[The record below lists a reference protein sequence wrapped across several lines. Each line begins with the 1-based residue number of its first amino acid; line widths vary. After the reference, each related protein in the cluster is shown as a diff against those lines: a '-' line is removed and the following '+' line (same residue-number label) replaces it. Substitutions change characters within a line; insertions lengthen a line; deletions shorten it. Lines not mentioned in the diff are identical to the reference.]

1 MKLTTLVLRN
11 RLLQML
17 RLSHLILGVEG
28 EEVHRGGDV
37 D

>member
-11 RLLQML
+11 RLLHML
-17 RLSHLILGVEG
+17 RLSHLILGVGDEG
-28 EEVHRGGDV
+28 VHRDGDV